1 MSNGIYCRIYVGSM
15 TVEIHK
21 LFVMSFC
28 AFSLLLVVPRLFSYA
43 DPLRSLGGVT
53 QNWVTGAKFRV
64 LGNVGGHFVL
74 HFLSGK
80 ECQRRVHFLTFG

>member
-1 MSNGIYCRIYVGSM
+1 M

-21 LFVMSFC
+21 LFVVSFC
-28 AFSLLLVVPRLFSYA
+28 GFSLLLVVPRLFSYA
-43 DPLRSLGGVT
+43 DPLSSLGEVT
-53 QNWVTGAKFRV
+53 QNWVIGAKSTV

-80 ECQRRVHFLTFG
+80 ECRQRVPFLAFG